1 MEQNRKID
9 LHFIGD
15 ENGWGLPIYSGYL
28 EFPRQ
33 DNSGIAVLKQE
44 HAVTVMPHK
53 HLYHE
58 MALIIRGRGTHSY
71 QGEDPVPLLP
81 GDVLL
86 IEPNVEHGYYVESQ
100 MTIINCQF
108 FTRKLNMDFNRMV
121 KKNYR
126 HLETIYEESNVLQ
139 RWDELR
145 RETDILW
152 EKKNQSGEEYG
163 LNESSVRRRGIIGLT
178 MTERATMERICMDMI
193 SEQELRDRDSSSM
206 KSLQLQYLLTWLKR
220 IARRQNA
227 VNANQRVDN
236 RQAKVQKAITYI
248 EEHLAENIEVG
259 DLASQ
264 VFWSEGYFRNVFKE
278 ITGFTPIQ
286 YINRKKIMKSIDYI
300 EKSNMN
306 VQEAAERVG
315 IYDPSYYSR
324 LFKQHMGYSPREISR
339 IS

>member
-1 MEQNRKID
+1 
-9 LHFIGD
+9 
-15 ENGWGLPIYSGYL
+15 
-28 EFPRQ
+28 
-33 DNSGIAVLKQE
+33 
-44 HAVTVMPHK
+44 
-53 HLYHE
+53 
-58 MALIIRGRGTHSY
+58 
-71 QGEDPVPLLP
+71 
-81 GDVLL
+81 
-86 IEPNVEHGYYVESQ
+86 
-100 MTIINCQF
+100 
-108 FTRKLNMDFNRMV
+108 
-121 KKNYR
+121 
-126 HLETIYEESNVLQ
+126 
-139 RWDELR
+139 
-145 RETDILW
+145 
-152 EKKNQSGEEYG
+152 
-163 LNESSVRRRGIIGLT
+163 
-178 MTERATMERICMDMI
+178 MDMI
-193 SEQELRDRDSSSM
+193 SEQELQDRDSSSM

>member
-1 MEQNRKID
+1 MEQSRKID
-9 LHFIGD
+9 MHVIGD
-15 ENGWGLPIYSGYL
+15 ENGWGLPMYDGYL

-33 DNSGIAVLKQE
+33 DESGIAVLYQE

-53 HLYHE
+53 HFYHE
-58 MALIIRGRGTHSY
+58 LALIIRGRGTHSY
-71 QGEDPVPLLP
+71 QGEEPVLLLP

-86 IEPNVEHGYYVESQ
+86 IEPNVEHSYHVESQ
-100 MTIINCQF
+100 MTIVNCQF
-108 FTRKLNMDFNRMV
+108 FTRKLNMDFNRILRR
-121 KKNYR
+121 NR
-126 HLETIYEESNVLQ
+126 TLETIYEESNVLQ

-145 RETDILW
+145 RETDIFW
-152 EKKNQSGEEYG
+152 EKKNQSGDESV
-163 LNESSVRRRGIIGLT
+163 LNEFSVRRRGIIGLS
-178 MTERATMERICMDMI
+178 MKEREIMERICLDMI
-193 SEQELRDRDSSSM
+193 SEQEMQDRDSAAM

-220 IARRQNA
+220 IVRRQNA
-227 VNANQRVDN
+227 VNAFQRVDN
-236 RQAKVQKAITYI
+236 RQQKIQKVITYI
-248 EEHLAENIEVG
+248 EEHLAESIEVG
-259 DLASQ
+259 DLATQ
-264 VFWSEGYFRNVFKE
+264 VYWSEGYFRNVFKE

-324 LFKQHMGYSPREISR
+324 LFKQHMGYSPREISK